1 MRLIKK
7 TIAECLRSR
16 VRESADCIALEADKQ
31 QYTWRDLD
39 TLSDYMVGRMF
50 SCGIKK
56 GTHVALCGC
65 RVCLLRGGLQKA
77 GI

>member
-56 GTHVALCGC
+56 GTHVASGARIPQTGSLYFWP
-65 RVCLLRGGLQKA
+65 
-77 GI
+77 

>member
-50 SCGIKK
+50 P
-56 GTHVALCGC
+56 AE
-65 RVCLLRGGLQKA
+65 
-77 GI
+77 